1 MLVRSRLKSCMLGFS
16 VMQTSSL
23 KMSKL
28 GLEKQDE
35 LELKLPTCAG
45 L

>member
-1 MLVRSRLKSCMLGFS
+1 
-16 VMQTSSL
+16 MQTSSL
-23 KMSKL
+23 KMFKL

-35 LELKLPTCAG
+35 LELKLPTFAG